1 LYGQQLGT
9 SYYGKRYPIQNTAS
23 ALVSY
28 LTSVQTSSLGVIPV
42 SVSMSVDTLTFNTF
56 LYSLKNRNPQVFG
69 LLPFGSKYPMQ
80 RGTNTV
86 VEAIE
91 QSSVYPLEVIP
102 IAVLVT
108 IDNGVLL
115 KKAKSFEFEFIG
127 EFKSGDVIVID
138 SKRMIVTLNG
148 ENALHLVGKDEFPE
162 IMPEGNEFLYS
173 DISGTR
179 VVRIRIKW
187 QDRWL

>member
-1 LYGQQLGT
+1 LYAQPLGT

-28 LTSVQTSSLGVIPV
+28 LTSVQTSSLGVIP
-42 SVSMSVDTLTFNTF
+42 
-56 LYSLKNRNPQVFG
+56 
-69 LLPFGSKYPMQ
+69 
-80 RGTNTV
+80 
-86 VEAIE
+86 
-91 QSSVYPLEVIP
+91 

-108 IDNGVLL
+108 INNGVLL

-127 EFKSGDVIVID
+127 EFNPGDIVVID

-179 VVRIRIKW
+179 VVRIRVKW

>member
-1 LYGQQLGT
+1 VQQVASVLAP
-9 SYYGKRYPIQNTAS
+9 YICNAQVS
-23 ALVSY
+23 ALGVVPVS
-28 LTSVQTSSLGVIPV
+28 LVVGFDAIVLNTSVYTV
-42 SVSMSVDTLTFNTF
+42 
-56 LYSLKNRNPQVFG
+56 KNGNPQVFG

-91 QSSVYPLEVIP
+91 QSSVCPLEVIP

-179 VVRIRIKW
+179 VVRIRVKW